1 MSTVAYGLLLFMLI
15 DTSSMLEIYMIG
27 VAFIMVYILELIMK
41 LSNLSTIQKPNC
53 RQFPE
58 LTMASLADALRPDK
72 FTGVHFKRW
81 QIKATLWLTAL
92 KIFWVIDGKPQG
104 TISDEDQKKFE
115 EANSALRGCILSVL
129 ADRLCDVYLHITD
142 KKELWD
148 ALNTKFG
155 ATDVGSEL
163 YIMESFHDYKMVN
176 NRSVVEQAHEI
187 QCIARELEL
196 LKCTLPDKFVAGCI
210 IAKLPPS
217 WRNFATALKHKRQEI
232 SVENLIAS
240 LDVEEKARAK
250 DTSEKGGKG
259 QSSANLVQKP
269 FGKNKGNNKPSFNK
283 PVKSTTFKKKKSN
296 KAELG
301 CFTCGELGHFSKDCP
316 DRADRRGK
324 KGSKSVNV
332 MTTSNTDGYDN
343 LLTVLSVF
351 QTPC

>member
-1 MSTVAYGLLLFMLI
+1 
-15 DTSSMLEIYMIG
+15 
-27 VAFIMVYILELIMK
+27 MVYILELIMK

-72 FTGVHFKRW
+72 FTDVHFKRW

-142 KKELWD
+142 GKELWD

-155 ATDVGSEL
+155 ATDAGSEL

-217 WRNFATALKHKRQEI
+217 WRNFTTALKHKR
-232 SVENLIAS
+232 
-240 LDVEEKARAK
+240 
-250 DTSEKGGKG
+250 
-259 QSSANLVQKP
+259 
-269 FGKNKGNNKPSFNK
+269 
-283 PVKSTTFKKKKSN
+283 
-296 KAELG
+296 
-301 CFTCGELGHFSKDCP
+301 
-316 DRADRRGK
+316 
-324 KGSKSVNV
+324 
-332 MTTSNTDGYDN
+332 
-343 LLTVLSVF
+343 
-351 QTPC
+351 